1 MSDSEIFSNMNKKFS
16 INSKDEHSL
25 DFIYLS
31 ESSDS
36 EVKIIDTSKN
46 DNEIDKNEN
55 ITTNIDDVNN
65 DQSNNKFGSY
75 WINMNQPKEIN
86 EPVNENI
93 HKSMDLNDSKMRK
106 NKKKRYKEHNRRK
119 AKKQE
124 KRNKKFLY
132 KYALSNEKLSN
143 AIKNNDHLKIK
154 QCLEDS
160 MKELKELKN
169 NIEENDYNIHPYSDE
184 QINEMK
190 EKIKL
195 GLKINK
201 EIRLKILKDPV
212 MVENHK
218 QRRMR
223 YEMSKKRKRDKN
235 ETQ

>member
-1 MSDSEIFSNMNKKFS
+1 MSDSEIFSNMNKKFN
-16 INSKDEHSL
+16 IYSKDEDSHTV
-25 DFIYLS
+25 IYLS

-36 EVKIIDTSKN
+36 EDKIMNTSKN
-46 DNEIDKNEN
+46 DKDIDKNEN
-55 ITTNIDDVNN
+55 ITTNMDDMNN
-65 DQSNNKFGSY
+65 DQSNNKFGSFCT
-75 WINMNQPKEIN
+75 NTNHHNEIN
-86 EPVNENI
+86 ETDNENI

-132 KYALSNEKLSN
+132 KYELSNKELSN
-143 AIKNNDHLKIK
+143 TIKNNDHLKIK

-169 NIEENDYNIHPYSDE
+169 NIEENDYTNRPYSDE

-235 ETQ
+235 ETK